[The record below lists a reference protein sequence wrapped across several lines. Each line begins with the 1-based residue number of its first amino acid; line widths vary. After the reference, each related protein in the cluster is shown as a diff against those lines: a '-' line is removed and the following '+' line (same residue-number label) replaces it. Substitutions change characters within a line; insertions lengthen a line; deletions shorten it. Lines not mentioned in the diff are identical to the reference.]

1 MSATSPS
8 LTAGISPPGVP
19 TADPEPGPSRRRRMV
34 LVVAAV
40 LLVVLAG
47 LVITVGKPFGGASR
61 SGVGVSDNS
70 DPTSLTTV
78 KQGGLS
84 SQVNDS
90 GTLQYA
96 AQPDGSPYSAINQ
109 ASGTYTSLPT
119 VGQVVRCGHVLYR
132 VTDKP
137 VVVLCG
143 ATPAYRA
150 LSQGRTGPD
159 VRELNRNLVALGYA
173 TRAELD
179 PSSDY
184 FSSETAYALERLQDK
199 LGVDETGLLALGQA
213 VFLPEPLRI
222 TKVLVTL
229 GTTASLSAPVAQ
241 ATSSR
246 RQVEVALAAAE
257 QAKVKVGDRVLITL
271 PDNQSTPG
279 VLTSI
284 GTAASGGSSGSGA
297 TIPVDITLKHPQ
309 DAGSLDQAPVQLQI
323 TTAGVKDAL
332 IVPVDALLALA
343 GGGYAV
349 ETVEARGRHHLV
361 PVTLGLFDDADG
373 LVQVSRSTLAAGQQV
388 VVPAT

>member
-1 MSATSPS
+1 MSGTTPS
-8 LTAGISPPGVP
+8 LTAATAPPGAP
-19 TADPEPGPSRRRRMV
+19 TADPEPGPSWRRRTVLVAAVV
-34 LVVAAV
+34 LVVA
-40 LLVVLAG
+40 AG
-47 LVITVGKPFGGASR
+47 LVITVGKPFSGASQ

-78 KQGGLS
+78 KQGRLS

-132 VTDKP
+132 VTDNP
-137 VVVLCG
+137 VVLLCG

-150 LSQGRTGPD
+150 LSQGMTGPD

-184 FSSETAYALERLQDK
+184 FSSETADALERLQDK
-199 LGVDETGLLALGQA
+199 LGVDETGVLALGQA

-222 TKVLVTL
+222 SKVQVTL
-229 GTTASLSAPVAQ
+229 GSAAPPSAPVAQ

-246 RQVEVALAAAE
+246 RQVEAALDAAE

-271 PDNQSTPG
+271 PNNQTTPG
-279 VLTSI
+279 VITSI
-284 GTAASGGSSGSGA
+284 GSVASGGGSGSGA
-297 TIPVDITLKHPQ
+297 TIPVYITLKHPQ
-309 DAGSLDQAPVQLQI
+309 DAGNLDQAPVQLQI

-349 ETVEARGRHHLV
+349 ETVDSRGRHQLV
-361 PVTLGLFDDADG
+361 PVMLGLFDDAAG
-373 LVQVSRSTLAAGQQV
+373 LVQVSSSTLAAGQQI